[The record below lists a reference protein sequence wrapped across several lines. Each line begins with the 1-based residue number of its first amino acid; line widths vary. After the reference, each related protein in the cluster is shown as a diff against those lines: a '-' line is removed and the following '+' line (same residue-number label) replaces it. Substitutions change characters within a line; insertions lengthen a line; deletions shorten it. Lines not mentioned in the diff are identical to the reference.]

1 MIARNYLCV
10 RSVNQYRLVA
20 YYTLVTGVM
29 DRITT
34 VKTTFSSILVKV
46 VLGRWMEMFCLLS
59 ITTK

>member
-1 MIARNYLCV
+1 MIDRNYLYI

-34 VKTTFSSILVKV
+34 VKTTFSSIPVEM
-46 VLGRWMEMFCLLS
+46 VLGRGWRCFVSCR
-59 ITTK
+59 